1 MGTNRFCPSV
11 HCRDWTRNRCKISS
25 WLRGND
31 KCEYLWRS
39 QSFRSKARRQ
49 IYGNN
54 SLWSW
59 VLIEH
64 FWNTLNILGAVCWL
78 RRVLLVGR
86 GAREGQHHITSQH
99 HTYRDNI
106 TTSQNNLQW
115 QQQQHSAKYCDMEAV
130 WDGTVLR
137 HHARIEDWS
146 EHWKTFNE
154 LKPFKAPLYCSHGLC
169 HYGWISRSS

>member
-1 MGTNRFCPSV
+1 MWISV
-11 HCRDWTRNRCKISS
+11 TIPIIQKQSEETDLWQQFSVKLSSYWTF
-25 WLRGND
+25 LEHP
-31 KCEYLWRS
+31 EYFGRRLLTEASVVSRARS
-39 QSFRSKARRQ
+39 
-49 IYGNN
+49 
-54 SLWSW
+54 
-59 VLIEH
+59 
-64 FWNTLNILGAVCWL
+64 
-78 RRVLLVGR
+78 
-86 GAREGQHHITSQH
+86 EGGSTSHHITTSH